1 MVNIDISDVT
11 DLNTK
16 IWHCCEQTANNWIF
30 YKHNYNV
37 VETYNVVNHLFDN
50 KKKCIDAAKYLLKND
65 TL

>member
-1 MVNIDISDVT
+1 MVSDDISDVT

-37 VETYNVVNHLFDN
+37 IEIHRYVDHLFEN
-50 KKKCIDAAKYLLKND
+50 KGECINRAKYLLK
-65 TL
+65 